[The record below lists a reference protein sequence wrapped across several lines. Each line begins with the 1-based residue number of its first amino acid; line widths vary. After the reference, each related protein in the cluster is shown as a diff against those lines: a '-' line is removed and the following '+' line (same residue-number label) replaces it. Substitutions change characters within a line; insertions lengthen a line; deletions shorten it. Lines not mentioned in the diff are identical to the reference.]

1 MAAVTALHQISKS
14 RIRDLNMILWNVWTW
29 KPTLGLSVEVI
40 HGSGDEDHDP
50 LEAFKAIL
58 EVIQFKEVSA
68 FALQLRKRIADS
80 EGDATRN
87 NFQSAA
93 VSVPPLTGSYHILFP
108 IDFDDGIRWLLKVP
122 GIGLKEL
129 WNDAAATSL
138 SSEALTMQLLLRET
152 TIRLPQVFDFSPSLE
167 NPLGVPFIV
176 LEFVEGLSLYD
187 VWFDLTVTKDEL
199 RVRRTHVLENIA
211 EAMVQLSKFS
221 FDRGGS
227 VQFDSQGRPSG
238 IGPYREVDNHAMLA
252 GLDKDEEE
260 VADGDDDDD
269 GELIYRQYGP
279 SDSTQSFFSE
289 RLTKIPEPD
298 IDMQKLDLALLKF
311 FVDLVPEPKSDVK
324 PFVLA
329 HPDFDIRNFIVS
341 QDGELKAIIDWDGV
355 ATVPRA
361 LGNERYPGWLTR
373 DWDPMMY
380 AWREG
385 METDPNGETLLED
398 SPTTLKYDRGIY
410 LSHIQSRKVKENAT
424 QSSQAIATVQSLA
437 LENLLIAIVDPRCT
451 RGILQNLVT
460 NVVAAAAT
468 ERSGELGEEEE
479 DFDYGD
485 IAGRLLGGDLSQKWK
500 DMLQTGFNAVLAGY
514 GGSEISSQS

>member
-1 MAAVTALHQISKS
+1 MEDDT
-14 RIRDLNMILWNVWTW
+14 RIER
-29 KPTLGLSVEVI
+29 
-40 HGSGDEDHDP
+40 GSDHERGDEDHDP

-58 EVIQFKEVSA
+58 EVIQFKEVSS
-68 FALQLRKRIADS
+68 FAVQLRKRIADS
-80 EGDATRN
+80 EGDATRG
-87 NFQSAA
+87 NFQSAT
-93 VSVPPLTGSYHILFP
+93 VSVPPLTGSYNILFP
-108 IDFDDGIRWLLKVP
+108 IDFDDGIRWLLRVP
-122 GIGLKEL
+122 GIGIKEH

-176 LEFVEGLSLYD
+176 LEFVEGPSLYD

-199 RVRRTHVLENIA
+199 RVRRTRVLENIA

-227 VQFDSQGRPSG
+227 VQFDSQGQPSG

-260 VADGDDDDD
+260 FEDGDDD

-279 SDSTQSFFSE
+279 SDSIESFFSE

-298 IDMQKLDLALLKF
+298 IDMQNMDLALLKF

-329 HPDFDIRNFIVS
+329 HPDFDIQNFIVS

-355 ATVPRA
+355 AAVPRA
-361 LGNERYPGWLTR
+361 VGNERYPGWLTR

-380 AWREG
+380 SWREG
-385 METDPNGETLLED
+385 METDPNRETLLED
-398 SPTTLKYDRGIY
+398 SPTTLKYYRGIY
-410 LSHIQSRKVKENAT
+410 LSHIQSLKVKKNAS
-424 QSSQAIATVQSLA
+424 QSSQAIATIQSLA

-451 RGILQNLVT
+451 RGILQNLFT

-468 ERSGELGEEEE
+468 ERSGELGEEA
-479 DFDYGD
+479 DFDYWD
-485 IAGRLLGGDLSQKWK
+485 IAGRLQGGDLSQKWK